1 MGGRWGRFSVN
12 LNYFHPSISYQVPP
26 PARSISGSV
35 KPRKSLL
42 PVTTIGMSGT
52 NGTTKEQGKE
62 EARLADRMLVNV
74 FENVLAGEASRQVI
88 VSTTGIRI
96 SASTVTTEARAMQCL
111 GRLSDTSIS
120 QISQDHMAVSISQ
133 QEAKGGRH
141 QTLERY
147 EGTYGAGKTL

>member
-1 MGGRWGRFSVN
+1 MPGTDEAIEEQGQEGGR
-12 LNYFHPSISYQVPP
+12 L
-26 PARSISGSV
+26 
-35 KPRKSLL
+35 
-42 PVTTIGMSGT
+42 T
-52 NGTTKEQGKE
+52 
-62 EARLADRMLVNV
+62 DRMPVNV
-74 FENVLAGEASRQVI
+74 FENVSAGEASRQVI

-111 GRLSDTSIS
+111 GQLSDTSIS